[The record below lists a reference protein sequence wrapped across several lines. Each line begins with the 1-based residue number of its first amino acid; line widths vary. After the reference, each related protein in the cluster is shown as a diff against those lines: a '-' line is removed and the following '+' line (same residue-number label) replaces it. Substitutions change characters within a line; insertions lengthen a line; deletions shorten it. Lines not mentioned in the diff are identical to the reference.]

1 MLRHSRVVHSCV
13 VHPCFIVPPC
23 PLPRCPPLL
32 LRATLSTPALS
43 TPVSSCRL
51 VHSHVV
57 HSRVF
62 SAPHQH
68 SLPPP
73 SRPTRNVTVPRMGLC
88 SPWSVFSFVVSS
100 SSVFDAG
107 RGFGEQSAS
116 PLASP
121 AARKIFAA
129 PFDVQR
135 QPTRQ
140 RQHPQPH
147 LFPRRLR
154 ICLSFSVR

>member
-1 MLRHSRVVHSCV
+1 MKTNSGRVRSQDMPQHQSRLRSAKSKPPR
-13 VHPCFIVPPC
+13 PC
-23 PLPRCPPLL
+23 P
-32 LRATLSTPALS
+32 
-43 TPVSSCRL
+43 
-51 VHSHVV
+51 
-57 HSRVF
+57 SRTQ
-62 SAPHQH
+62 HQH

-121 AARKIFAA
+121 PARKIFAA

-135 QPTRQ
+135 QPARQ

-154 ICLSFSVR
+154 MSLLLCPVICYRPRVRLLKYSAG